1 MVSDTS
7 PHPVGLCAQAIGLTA
22 QGQPLLLN
30 IDLHLLPGQVGAIL
44 GPNGAGK
51 STLLGVL
58 SGLKPPH
65 TGGVWIDAQALT
77 RAQLPALGRR
87 RAVLPQDTHIAFD
100 FSAREVVE
108 LGRYPHRLQPSA
120 DESAIVEQAMALTH
134 TRHLAQRRMAWLSG
148 GERLRVQLARVLA
161 QIWEAPSDGSSR
173 WLLLD
178 EPTAALDLQHQ
189 HAVLTTVRDWA
200 HRHGVGVLMVLHDLN
215 LALRYTDRVWVI
227 RDGQL
232 HASGSTSI
240 VLDPAL
246 VADVWQIGVSDT
258 RAPCGQAQLLFAQPS
273 VQGPVNRVGQLG

>member
-1 MVSDTS
+1 MYSDTS
-7 PHPVGLCAQAIGLTA
+7 AHPLGLCAQAIGLTA
-22 QGQPLLLN
+22 QGQPLLQGV
-30 IDLHLLPGQVGAIL
+30 DLHLLPGQVGAIL

-58 SGLKPPH
+58 SGLKAPH
-65 TGGVWIDAQALT
+65 HGRVWIDARPLT
-77 RAQLPALGRR
+77 RAQLPALARR
-87 RAVLPQDTHIAFD
+87 RAVLPQDTQVAFD

-120 DESAIVEQAMALTH
+120 DESTIVEQAMALTH
-134 TRHLAQRRMAWLSG
+134 TSHLAQRRMAWLSG

-161 QIWEAPSDGSSR
+161 QIWEAPADGSSR

-189 HAVLTTVRDWA
+189 HTVLATVRDWA
-200 HRHGVGVLMVLHDLN
+200 HRQGVGVLMVLHDLN

-227 RDGQL
+227 QDGRL
-232 HASGSTSI
+232 RASGSTST

-246 VADVWQIGVSDT
+246 VSDVWQIGVSDT
-258 RAPCGQAQLLFAQPS
+258 RAPCGQAQLLFAQAQCS
-273 VQGPVNRVGQLG
+273 AR